1 MRHFDTEWQTKDG
14 VSLYAQGW
22 EPDDKP
28 AAVIGMIH
36 GLGEHLG
43 RYSHLA
49 KFLTDHRFAY
59 VGFDLRG
66 HGKTPGQRGHVPSFE
81 TFMQDINLLLDQTGI
96 RYPGL
101 PKFLYGHSLGGILVL
116 NYCLRRQPEL
126 AGVIIT
132 GLSLRTALE
141 EQTAKVAF
149 AKIAGTI
156 LPRLSLPTGLNAN
169 DLSRNPDV
177 VQAYQN
183 DPLVHGRATLRMA
196 KETLDAIP
204 FIFENAAEFRYP
216 ILLMHGKEDRLA
228 YPRGSQEFA
237 ALAKQADITLKFW
250 DGAYH
255 ELHNEPEQ
263 EQVFDYLLEWL
274 LARLKPT
281 SMDKGAQ
288 D

>member
-1 MRHFDTEWQTKDG
+1 MRHFDTEWQTRDG

-28 AAVIGMIH
+28 VAVIGMIH

-81 TFMQDINLLLDQTGI
+81 TFMEDINLLLDQTGI

-132 GLSLRTALE
+132 GPGLRNALE
-141 EQTAKVAF
+141 EQNAKVAF

-156 LPRLSLPTGLNAN
+156 LPRLSLPTGLNVN
-169 DLSRNPDV
+169 DLSRSPEV
-177 VQAYQN
+177 VKAYQ
-183 DPLVHGRATLRMA
+183 DDLLVHDRATLRMA
-196 KETLDAIP
+196 KETFDAIP
-204 FIFENAAEFRYP
+204 YIFENAAEFRYP
-216 ILLMHGKEDRLA
+216 ILLMHGEEDRLA
-228 YPRGSQEFA
+228 YPRGSQEFT
-237 ALAKQADITLKFW
+237 ALAKQADVTFKLW
-250 DGAYH
+250 EGAYH

-263 EQVFDYLLEWL
+263 EQVFDYLLQWL

-281 SMDKGAQ
+281 SLDKDAQ
-288 D
+288 G